1 MCHFWICQRFVQCLH
16 LILHSEVGTMCH
28 GSLRLDVHVVGFTS
42 LYPNGRQKI
51 AALSNLL
58 IWQCVSNQRGPTA
71 DLTAFF
77 PSNSLASL
85 HLSPVF
91 ITYD

>member
-1 MCHFWICQRFVQCLH
+1 
-16 LILHSEVGTMCH
+16 MCH
-28 GSLRLDVHVVGFTS
+28 GSLRLDVYVVGFTS
-42 LYPNGRQKI
+42 LYLNGRQKF
-51 AALSNLL
+51 AVLTNLL
-58 IWQCVSNQRGPTA
+58 IWQCVANQHGPTA

-85 HLSPVF
+85 PLSPVF